1 MEHLEITQMQ
11 TLQMEEQIMAS
22 FLNLSLGVIETPS
35 NKSVVEQY
43 RKRPELYK
51 ELQDSIAH
59 SNTTPKNMLNLTLKE
74 LKQQADMLG
83 LSYNKNASKTQ
94 ILALLEKAL

>member
-11 TLQMEEQIMAS
+11 TLQEEQIMAS

-43 RKRPELYK
+43 KKRPELYK
-51 ELQDSIAH
+51 ELKESTMH
-59 SNTTPKNMLNLTLKE
+59 TNTTPKNMSNLTLKE
-74 LKQQADMLG
+74 LKRQADILG
-83 LSYNKNASKTQ
+83 LSYNKIN
-94 ILALLEKAL
+94 